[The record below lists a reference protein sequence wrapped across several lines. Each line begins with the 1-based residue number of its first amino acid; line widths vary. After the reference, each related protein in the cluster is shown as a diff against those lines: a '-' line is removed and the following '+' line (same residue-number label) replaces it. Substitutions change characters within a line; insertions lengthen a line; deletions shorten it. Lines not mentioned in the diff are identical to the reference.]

1 MNDTQ
6 QDVTGNGSKPNE
18 ILAAWNKLEPQAAAL
33 EALPCCGSRTWA
45 WMLANAR
52 PFAAIAELQ
61 AASDKLWLQL
71 QRTDWD
77 EAFASHPP
85 IGVTKT
91 APGATS
97 QSARWS
103 SEEQGG
109 MPGVDA
115 EVVQR
120 LAEHNALY
128 EQRFGRTFIVCAT
141 GKTAEQMLAILQLRL
156 DSSEEQ
162 ELREAVEQ
170 QRQITQLRLMKWLQP

>member
-1 MNDTQ
+1 
-6 QDVTGNGSKPNE
+6 
-18 ILAAWNKLEPQAAAL
+18 
-33 EALPCCGSRTWA
+33 
-45 WMLANAR
+45 MLANAR

-162 ELREAVEQ
+162 GVARGSRTTKTDYAATSDEMAATVSGVSTH
-170 QRQITQLRLMKWLQP
+170 IP